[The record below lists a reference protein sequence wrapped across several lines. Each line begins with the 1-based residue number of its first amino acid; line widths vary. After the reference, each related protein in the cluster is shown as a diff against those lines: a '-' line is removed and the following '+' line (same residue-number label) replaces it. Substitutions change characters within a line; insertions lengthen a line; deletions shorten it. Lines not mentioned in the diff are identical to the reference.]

1 MDLDTFLT
9 TVYVKVDDW
18 YKANWAER
26 LKRKRGRRASLSDSE
41 VLTLALVGQWRVG
54 VPWQS
59 ERGLV
64 RFMQQQGRGW
74 FPQMLGRSGFN
85 QRVRNLWA
93 VFIQLQQ
100 AIAHWLEPQ
109 GSLYEC
115 VDCVPLPACSLA
127 QSRRERGHWWWWSRY
142 GHGGTRGGSYFGDQ
156 VVMSASPNGV
166 VSGWLVGDAMLDDRW
181 LLQALL
187 RLRARQVAL
196 TCPPASASGK
206 YRHLLPPAS
215 LPLPAIAAGP
225 ALSDHYLAD
234 GGFGGERWHRIWRT
248 CGVCVLAPPPNNA
261 PDRWTNRLHTWH
273 RRYRQPIETAFAHL
287 TTVFSFAH
295 LQTHSRWGQLTALA
309 AMFAAYNLGLW
320 LNQLLG
326 RPLHALATLIV

>member
-9 TVYVKVDDW
+9 TVYVMVDDW
-18 YKANWAER
+18 YKASWAKSMQR
-26 LKRKRGRRASLSDSE
+26 QQGRRATMSDSE
-41 VLTLALVGQWRVG
+41 VLTLAIVGQWRVG

-64 RFMQQQGRGW
+64 RYMQQHGQGW
-74 FPQMLGRSGFN
+74 FPRMLGHSGFN

-93 VFIQLQQ
+93 IFIQLQQ
-100 AIAHWLEPQ
+100 AVADWLEPQ

-142 GHGGTRGGSYFGDQ
+142 GYGGTRGGCYFGDQ
-156 VVMSASPNGV
+156 VVMSVSPRGV
-166 VSGWLVGDAMLDDRW
+166 VSGWLVGDAALDDRW

-187 RLRARQVAL
+187 RLRAGQTAL

-206 YRHLLPPAS
+206 YRRLLPPAH
-215 LPLPAIAAGP
+215 LPVPAQAAGT
-225 ALSDHYLAD
+225 ALSNHYLAD
-234 GGFGGERWHRIWRT
+234 GGFGGERWHSIWHA
-248 CGVCVLAPPPNNA
+248 CGAQVLAPPPSNA
-261 PDRWTNRLHTWH
+261 PDCWSSRFHHWH
-273 RRYRQPIETAFAHL
+273 RRHRQPIETAFAHL
-287 TTVFSFAH
+287 TTVFSLAR
-295 LQTHSRWGQLTALA
+295 LRAHSRWGQLTTLA

-320 LNQLLG
+320 LNQQQG